1 MLKTT
6 PQGREADSGKGVGGF
21 PARPRANLDPN
32 RFEICAKYGYYLGHS
47 WSEKGG
53 FKVSEKRDNFIR
65 LAEGRVTRAID
76 SIRVIGNL
84 SNRSNYEYTEE
95 DSKKIIDALQS
106 EVNALKVQFKPKPTS
121 NKGFKLKK

>member
-1 MLKTT
+1 M
-6 PQGREADSGKGVGGF
+6 
-21 PARPRANLDPN
+21 
-32 RFEICAKYGYYLGHS
+32 
-47 WSEKGG
+47 
-53 FKVSEKRDNFIR
+53 SEKRDNFIR

-121 NKGFKLKK
+121 SKGFKLKKGETWTLAKRTPGWVLQKDVTK